1 MTDIDISNLKFL
13 ILDKNQFMRKILRD
27 LLRSFHVRTIKEVN
41 DGGDGLKEL
50 RSFKPD
56 IILTEWEMRPIDGI
70 EFARIIRNAQDVYDR
85 FVPIIMVTA
94 HSQIG
99 RIKQARDSGIN
110 EFLVKPISARAL
122 YSRIT
127 SLIEN
132 PRAFVEMNLY
142 FGPDRRR
149 HKPSVLG
156 FPERRE
162 PTDIKS
168 KEELEN
174 FVASSGA
181 GEAGNL
187 SQAELDVLLE

>member
-70 EFARIIRNAQDVYDR
+70 EFARIIRNSQDVYDR

-132 PRAFVEMNLY
+132 PRAFVEMKLY
-142 FGPDRRR
+142 SGPDRRR